1 MTPKLNIEWPA
12 APGKP
17 PVRTTH
23 ELIERCC
30 YWEFYTT
37 TFEMPDGITVGMAK
51 VSVEFP
57 ESLVPIQL
65 TTTEFKAPVVAQS
78 QESN

>member
-1 MTPKLNIEWPA
+1 LNPKLNIEWPA
-12 APGKP
+12 APGKA

-23 ELIERCC
+23 VLMERCC

-37 TFEMPDGITVGMAK
+37 TFEMPDGVTVGTAK
-51 VSVEFP
+51 VSVGFP

-65 TTTEFKAPVVAQS
+65 TTTEFKAAVVAK
-78 QESN
+78 ESK